1 MGSLA
6 AAWQAELL
14 VLRKWRVAWVLV
26 AMAPVMVLVQAYVF
40 TFLEYLGSTPAD
52 YDVFGTP
59 QQQLAPML
67 PSQFIIITAG
77 QFFIT
82 APFILLGAVT
92 AGGDWGRGT
101 IRTALVQGP
110 GRARSF
116 AGQVLAVMTAAVVSV
131 LATFAVAGA
140 ASELIS
146 LYVGPAGRAAATP
159 SPSTS
164 MMLQAVGAG
173 LLVGLAYTALGIA
186 LGTLCRS
193 AAAGVVAALA
203 WYLVVEQFGY
213 NLSLDVGGWLERVYD
228 AFPAASDVTLVSM
241 FGSPGGGIDSSTYQP
256 VPPWAAAA
264 VLSGYALV
272 FLAVTAVVVRR
283 RDIPG
288 AGRRPRRTDRA
299 DRAARTD
306 RAVPAPPVTLP
317 AATGP
322 RGVLACL
329 RAELTVMARW
339 PAMWTLVLVFP
350 VFTLLWA
357 YVSQFLFYLYAGR
370 GSIIASS
377 PLEVLPTILP
387 GQFVPAV
394 LNNIGYLGTVPGE
407 VVFFVIG
414 ALAGG
419 SQWAGGTIKTALLQG
434 PGRAGVA
441 LGQALAIGVA
451 ILTSIVLTF
460 AVAGGASIAM
470 ALGITGQVSPAAG
483 PLPAAGQV
491 AAAVGIAALIGL
503 AWGAAGWMT
512 ATVLK
517 SAAGAFAVILLWN
530 TVLQVQVDQYA
541 TEMPRAVRVLYD
553 VLPEAATNTLA
564 YFYGQVGYGGPQA
577 TFGRLAPSLA
587 IVVLAA
593 YVACCVAVVVSLTR
607 RRDIA

>member
-1 MGSLA
+1 MGSLV
-6 AAWQAELL
+6 AAWRAELL

-26 AMAPVMVLVQAYVF
+26 AIAPVMVLVQAYVF

-52 YDVFGTP
+52 YSVFGTP
-59 QQQLAPML
+59 RQQLAPML

-82 APFILLGAVT
+82 APFILFGAVT

-101 IRTALVQGP
+101 ITTALVQGA
-110 GRARSF
+110 GRVRSF
-116 AGQVLAVMTAAVVSV
+116 AGQVLAVMTAAAVSV
-131 LATFAVAGA
+131 LATFAVAGV

-159 SPSTS
+159 APAASAV
-164 MMLQAVGAG
+164 LEAVGAG
-173 LLVGLAYTALGIA
+173 LLIGLAYTALGIA

-193 AAAGVVAALA
+193 ATAGVVAALA
-203 WYLVVEQFGY
+203 WYLIVEQFGY

-241 FGSPGGGIDSSTYQP
+241 FGSPGGGIDSATYQP

-264 VLSGYALV
+264 ILSGYALV
-272 FLAVTAVVVRR
+272 FLVVTVLVVRR

-288 AGRRPRRTDRA
+288 AGRRAGRRPRRTDPP
-299 DRAARTD
+299 DRA
-306 RAVPAPPVTLP
+306 PAPPVTLP
-317 AATGP
+317 ATATRL

-329 RAELTVMARW
+329 RAELAVMARW
-339 PAMWTLVLVFP
+339 PAMRALVLVFP

-357 YVSQFLFYLYAGR
+357 YFSQFLWYLYAGR
-370 GSIIASS
+370 GSILASS

-394 LNNIGYLGTVPGE
+394 LNNLGYLGTVPGE

-434 PGRAGVA
+434 PGRAVVT

-451 ILTSIVLTF
+451 ILASIALTF

-470 ALGITGQVSPAAG
+470 ALGITGQVSPAVG
-483 PLPAAGQV
+483 PLPAAGHV
-491 AAAVGIAALIGL
+491 LVAVGIAAIIGL

-517 SAAGAFAVILLWN
+517 SATGAFAVILLWN
-530 TVLQVQVDQYA
+530 TILQLQLDQYA
-541 TEMPRAVRVLYD
+541 TEMPRAVRLLYD

-587 IVVLAA
+587 ILILVA
-593 YVACCVAVVVSLTR
+593 YVACCVTVVVGLTR